1 MLTLTFLG
9 VGSAFAKRNFQSNAL
24 VEAWNVGPH
33 AQSEPDDNLLIDFGG
48 TGPLALH
55 QLKDQPGF
63 GYLNDAGRIRYAA
76 IRNLFITHLHGD
88 HIGGLEELA
97 VMTRY
102 GTNSPRPRLHIAKPL
117 VAPLWENSLK
127 GGLGV
132 HADGMA
138 TLSDYFDVN
147 ALDPVENA
155 RFALL
160 NRNEFTPISTDH
172 IRIRTKLDWPSF
184 GLLIRDRSSAETV
197 LYSGDTRFD
206 PEGLGPLMRDAK
218 LIFHEVQ
225 LEEEARPVH
234 ATWSELRSLPPEIRK
249 KMRLYHVSDAHFDR
263 QYAGAEVEFLGF
275 SRAQI
280 RYTLFDSQ
288 GGPSLPGGLATD

>member
-24 VEAWNVGPH
+24 VEAWSVGPH

-48 TGPLALH
+48 TGPLALD

-63 GYLNDAGRIRYAA
+63 SYLNDAGRIRYAA

-102 GTNSPRPRLHIAKPL
+102 GTSGVRPRLHISESL
-117 VAPLWENSLK
+117 VVPLWENSLK

-132 HADGMA
+132 HAGGIA
-138 TLSDYFDVN
+138 SLADYFDVN
-147 ALDPVENA
+147 PLASVGNEVFVLLD
-155 RFALL
+155 RY
-160 NRNEFTPISTDH
+160 EFTPIPTDH
-172 IRIRTKLDWPSF
+172 IRIHGKFDWPSF
-184 GLLIRDRSSAETV
+184 GLLIADRRSAETV
-197 LYSGDTRFD
+197 VYSGDTRFD
-206 PEGLGPLMRDAK
+206 PERLGPFMRQAK

-225 LEEEARPVH
+225 LEEEERPVH
-234 ATWSELRSLPPEIRK
+234 AAWSELLSLPPEIRK
-249 KMRLYHVSDAHFDR
+249 KMRLYHLSDAHLDP
-263 QYAGAEVEFLGF
+263 QYEGADMDFLGF
-275 SRAQI
+275 AQPQI
-280 RYTLFDSQ
+280 RYPLFD
-288 GGPSLPGGLATD
+288 PR

>member
-24 VEAWNVGPH
+24 VEAWSIGPQ

-48 TGPLALH
+48 TGPLALD

-63 GYLNDAGRIRYAA
+63 SYLNDAGRIRYAA
-76 IRNLFITHLHGD
+76 IRNLFITHLHAD

-102 GTNSPRPRLHIAKPL
+102 GTCDSRPRLHISESL

-132 HADGMA
+132 HADGA
-138 TLSDYFDVN
+138 AKLGDYFDVN
-147 ALDPVENA
+147 PLDPVGDG
-155 RFALL
+155 RFTLL
-160 NRNEFTPISTDH
+160 DGYDFTPIPTDH
-172 IRIRTKLDWPSF
+172 IRVRSQRDWPSF
-184 GLLIRDRSSAETV
+184 GLLIRDRRNSETV

-206 PEGLGPLMRDAK
+206 PDGLGPLMRAAK

-225 LEEEARPVH
+225 LEEEDRPVH
-234 ATWSELRSLPPEIRK
+234 ATLPELRSLPPDIRK
-249 KMRLYHVSDAHFDR
+249 KMRLYHFSDACGNDL
-263 QYAGAEVEFLGF
+263 GGEFLGLV
-275 SRAQI
+275 SPRI
-280 RYTLFDSQ
+280 RYTLFAS
-288 GGPSLPGGLATD
+288 